1 MLQLLCLAIPYVN
14 VGNVYNLS
22 SYCILVRQRLAT
34 KMCLGGIVL
43 VFRVHSRKIL
53 ADVPSCRSVDCLLV
67 KLSIAIYALEDLLR
81 GNPFIKMT
89 STELVKEFLYNEEV
103 QPVLASLAGYENTV
117 VEKVQN
123 TRDSAT
129 FVHTSLY

>member
-1 MLQLLCLAIPYVN
+1 M
-14 VGNVYNLS
+14 
-22 SYCILVRQRLAT
+22 
-34 KMCLGGIVL
+34 L